1 MNTLTSDQVKSVI
14 LRHRARASF
23 RRSGPGIKV
32 LLREALHAMNQEQRE
47 VALTAGFDK
56 GHLYRGKA
64 SGKLGV
70 RRG

>member
-1 MNTLTSDQVKSVI
+1 MITPSQVKSVI
-14 LRHRARASF
+14 RRHRARASF
-23 RRSGPGIKV
+23 RQSGPGIKT

-47 VALTAGFDK
+47 VALSNGFDK
-56 GHLYRGKA
+56 GQLYRGKA